1 MEHVKYILKQSW
13 SRHSSSKWTEECP
26 SCGQCGVTAL
36 VIQDHFGGTIFKTKV
51 GESWHFYNSINGV
64 MYDFTSEQ
72 FQAPIEYQHIPSS
85 REEAFLDTNEE
96 QSASSFC
103 IFPPY
108 EQHFQG
114 NLKTRVINWKR
125 GE

>member
-85 REEAFLDTNEE
+85 REEEF
-96 QSASSFC
+96 
-103 IFPPY
+103 
-108 EQHFQG
+108 
-114 NLKTRVINWKR
+114 
-125 GE
+125 

>member
-1 MEHVKYILKQSW
+1 VVSFFKKEAEAMEHVKYILKQSW

-96 QSASSFC
+96 QYQHLRSAFSRHMNS
-103 IFPPY
+103 IS
-108 EQHFQG
+108 EE
-114 NLKTRVINWKR
+114 T
-125 GE
+125 

>member
-36 VIQDHFGGTIFKTKV
+36 VIQDHFGGTIFKTRV
-51 GESWHFYNSINGV
+51 DESWHFYNSINGV
-64 MYDFTSEQ
+64 VYDFTSEQ

-85 REEAFLDTNEE
+85 REEAVFR
-96 QSASSFC
+96 
-103 IFPPY
+103 Y
-108 EQHFQG
+108 E
-114 NLKTRVINWKR
+114 
-125 GE
+125 